1 MRIVRRSCA
10 ESVGPRPAG
19 AGPWWDLA
27 MNPVRYVL
35 VVVVVLIGI
44 AAIVFGEA
52 DDSPG
57 LQGLGA
63 LLAIGAIVL
72 AVRAA
77 RRRP

>member
-1 MRIVRRSCA
+1 MK
-10 ESVGPRPAG
+10 
-19 AGPWWDLA
+19 
-27 MNPVRYVL
+27 YVL
-35 VVVVVLIGI
+35 VVVAVVIGI

-63 LLAIGAIVL
+63 LLAIGAIVF

-77 RRRP
+77 RRRRT